1 MRIFVAGASG
11 VLGRAF
17 VRRAVCSGHEVIG
30 MTRSARGAATI
41 RSLAAA
47 AVRADAFDR
56 EAIMRAVAEAHPDA
70 VVHLLTDLASGD
82 SASNAHIRT
91 VGTRNLI
98 EATRA
103 AGVDRVVAESISW
116 VYPPGTTPA
125 SEAEALDADATE
137 PRLTTIRG
145 VAALEASVR
154 EMPDGVVLRFGQLY
168 GPGTWY
174 APDGLRA
181 DAARAGRLPATET
194 VTSFVHVEDAA
205 EATLRALRWPAG
217 IWNIVDDEP
226 AAGTAWVPAFA
237 SAVGAPRPVV
247 EVGGDIGRPVSN
259 ARARTQGWEMLH
271 TSWRDGFAAQ

>member
-17 VRRAVCSGHEVIG
+17 TRRAVASGHEVIG
-30 MTRSARGAATI
+30 MTRSAQGVAVI
-41 RSLAAA
+41 EGLAAA

-56 EAIMRAVAEAHPDA
+56 EAVMRVVSEARPDA

-82 SASNAHIRT
+82 SASNARIRDA
-91 VGTRNLI
+91 GTRNLI
-98 EATRA
+98 DAVRA

-116 VYPPGTTPA
+116 VYPPGTRPA
-125 SEAEALDADATE
+125 SEAEALDADAAE

-145 VAALEASVR
+145 VAALEDSVR
-154 EMPDGVVLRFGQLY
+154 EVPDGVVLRYGQLY

-174 APDGLRA
+174 APDGLRT
-181 DAARAGRLPATET
+181 DAARAGRLSATQA

-226 AAGTAWVPAFA
+226 AAGTAWVPVFA
-237 SAVGAPRPVV
+237 SAVGGPRPVV
-247 EVGGDIGRPVSN
+247 EAGGDIGRPVSN
-259 ARARTQGWEMLH
+259 ARARAQGWQMLH
-271 TSWRDGFAAQ
+271 PSWREGFASQ